1 MTDDEV
7 LVRISPRP
15 GECQMR
21 RYVCLITEALGLALF
36 LFVCFVLTQ
45 ADVFLNVRQIAS
57 RIVWL
62 CGLVVERCQHQNPT
76 LGKGRSLHRG
86 LISLVINESD

>member
-1 MTDDEV
+1 MQGQLWIMIDDEV

-21 RYVCLITEALGLALF
+21 RYVCLITEALGLPLF
-36 LFVCFVLTQ
+36 FFACFVLTQ
-45 ADVFLNVRQIAS
+45 ANVFLDARQIAS

-62 CGLVVERCQHQNPT
+62 CE
-76 LGKGRSLHRG
+76 
-86 LISLVINESD
+86 